1 MPRGTRALCAQR
13 KYWACTAIFS
23 SWVVR
28 SGGPP
33 LVEWDAREKA
43 FVPTCDAGG
52 AVRVPSP
59 EMIVDYLLQVG
70 PDRGGLRAASGRT
83 L

>member
-1 MPRGTRALCAQR
+1 MPRRTRALCAQR